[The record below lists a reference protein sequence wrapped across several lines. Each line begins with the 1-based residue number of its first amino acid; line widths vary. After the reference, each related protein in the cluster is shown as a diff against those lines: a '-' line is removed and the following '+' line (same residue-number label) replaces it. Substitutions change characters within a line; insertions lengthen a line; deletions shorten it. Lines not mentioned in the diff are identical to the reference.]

1 MRNFRMIKRAGG
13 KVPPYIVTFLSG
25 NFSGGEFFHTDE
37 TTFSYYPLSRERET
51 ARYTRRNDDALQI
64 TLLK

>member
-37 TTFSYYPLSRERET
+37 TTFSYYPLSRER
-51 ARYTRRNDDALQI
+51 DS
-64 TLLK
+64 